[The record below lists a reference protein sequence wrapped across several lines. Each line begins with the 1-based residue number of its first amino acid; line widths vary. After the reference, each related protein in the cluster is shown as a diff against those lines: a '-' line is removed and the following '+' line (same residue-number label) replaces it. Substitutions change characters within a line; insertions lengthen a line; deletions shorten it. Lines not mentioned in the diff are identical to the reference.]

1 MLSIANMS
9 LVRLS
14 VMLSV
19 VILSVI
25 MLNVVAPFNE
35 QFQIKVFFFSVCRLS
50 LALSTEGERR
60 KRRKEENFEE
70 IKVSFYSKNNLRWQ
84 RYKNYLFLVSNLKI
98 SLISQ

>member
-1 MLSIANMS
+1 MS
-9 LVRLS
+9 FVRLS
-14 VMLSV
+14 VVLSV

-35 QFQIKVFFFSVCRLS
+35 QFQIKVLFFSVCRLS
-50 LALSTEGERR
+50 LALSTEGGRR

-70 IKVSFYSKNNLRWQ
+70 IKVSFYSTNNLRWQ
-84 RYKNYLFLVSNLKI
+84 RYKTYLFLVSNLQI